1 MVVGKVFI
9 IGMGEGPVTGLS
21 KSPQQGEKVVD
32 LTRPAD
38 WMGL

>member
-9 IGMGEGPVTGLS
+9 IDMGEGPVTGIL

-38 WMGL
+38 RMWP